1 MKNHPAAPKAAP
13 GPEEFNFR
21 RAGLADSGTIAS
33 IVAEVSDG
41 LVEELLGGL
50 FPGLGSSDI
59 LSLAFGLGEGVYKA
73 ANVVL
78 AEDAEEPRGLLFA
91 YPSVQQGLPALAG
104 KYLTPA
110 RLTRLENVLTASVPD
125 TLWVNTLWVA
135 ENCRGRGLGGALLE
149 LAEGWAEQEALNG
162 VSLYA
167 WAAAKQSLEFYER
180 CGFSV
185 VRAVPASE
193 PPVAGRQGPHA
204 AGGFVLAKF
213 KSK

>member
-1 MKNHPAAPKAAP
+1 MKNHPSASEASS
-13 GPEEFNFR
+13 GPVEFHFR
-21 RAGLADSGTIAS
+21 RAGLADSRTIAA
-33 IVAEVSDG
+33 IVTEVADG

-59 LSLAFGLGEGVYKA
+59 LSLAFGLGEGVYKPE
-73 ANVVL
+73 NVVL
-78 AEDAEEPRGLLFA
+78 AEDEEEPRGLLFA
-91 YPSVQQGLPALAG
+91 YPSAQQGLPAIAD

-110 RLTRLENVLTASVPD
+110 RLSRLESVLTASVPD

-135 ENCRGRGLGGALLE
+135 ESCRGRGLGGALLD

-167 WAAAKQSLEFYER
+167 WAAAKQSLEFYEHS
-180 CGFSV
+180 GFSV

-193 PPVAGRQGPHA
+193 PPVAGQHGPHI

-213 KSK
+213 KSI